1 MPFHSIVPMVAA
13 LTQHMAGLH
22 APVRA
27 SRVGLS
33 PFMSEDAAKA
43 AWLAKIEG
51 PASAEDLATVTSDP
65 STGATQQ
72 AAGSMM
78 NAYPAPDEASAED
91 LATVTSEPSTGA
103 IQQAGSMMNAYPAQ
117 KETWDFRYGVGS
129 VKPMPL
135 GGTGFPSTCAEA
147 KPGNNFQYGT
157 GPKTP
162 TAQGGTGY
170 PATCAAAKPG
180 DNFQYGTGT
189 KVPTAQ
195 GGTGFPAT
203 NAAAKSGNNFQYGT
217 GPKTPTALGGI

>member
-1 MPFHSIVPMVAA
+1 MALHSIVPMVAA

-72 AAGSMM
+72 A
-78 NAYPAPDEASAED
+78 
-91 LATVTSEPSTGA
+91 
-103 IQQAGSMMNAYPAQ
+103 AGSMMNAYPAQ